1 MLRWFRSATRLGGV
15 ICVVLAGAGN
25 VTAQSPAV
33 SAAANRPAPS
43 LFGGMTQRS
52 GESPAGLLVT
62 VTEAYDQNVLAEG
75 GPPQGALE
83 SGGLFTDFT
92 ANFNARVQ
100 RRRLQ
105 FSTSAGSDV
114 RYYPDQHTTVG
125 VGHYGS
131 FAITHSSPR
140 TVFFADGGI
149 AYAPSYLYRLFA
161 SVAPVPAVGD
171 AVATGYAVTDTSSFN
186 YDLRAGL
193 SQNLTPRTRVIVRG
207 AGRLT
212 DFLHEEQQTFGYGS
226 RDLTTYESGVT
237 LSRGVSRYV
246 NLNVG
251 YTYRRA
257 QYFTGVYPTEH
268 DVTFALEYE
277 RPISRTRRSHVHFGA
292 STVIVDAPAPGDG
305 SGELRR
311 QYKAAG
317 DVTYVRQ
324 FGRTWQAAAA
334 YRRGVGYIEGFDT
347 PVLTDA
353 VNVNVA
359 GLFSRRLDFL
369 ASGSYSLGEPVVAG
383 QLTGFT
389 TYAGDLRMRIA
400 LSSTWAVYA
409 EYLYYYYDFGRGF
422 LPAGVTPQMSRNTV
436 RTGLSLWVPVGGR

>member
-1 MLRWFRSATRLGGV
+1 V

-125 VGHYGS
+125 VGHYLS

-251 YTYRRA
+251 YT
-257 QYFTGVYPTEH
+257 
-268 DVTFALEYE
+268 
-277 RPISRTRRSHVHFGA
+277 
-292 STVIVDAPAPGDG
+292 
-305 SGELRR
+305 
-311 QYKAAG
+311 
-317 DVTYVRQ
+317 
-324 FGRTWQAAAA
+324 
-334 YRRGVGYIEGFDT
+334 
-347 PVLTDA
+347 
-353 VNVNVA
+353 
-359 GLFSRRLDFL
+359 
-369 ASGSYSLGEPVVAG
+369 
-383 QLTGFT
+383 
-389 TYAGDLRMRIA
+389 
-400 LSSTWAVYA
+400 
-409 EYLYYYYDFGRGF
+409 
-422 LPAGVTPQMSRNTV
+422 
-436 RTGLSLWVPVGGR
+436 